1 MNYIMKIK
9 NYVIEILISTLVLIL
24 LFYSSDPVFYSDSR
38 RYLIGSL
45 DDRPLYFFII
55 TTIQSIFIILE
66 QGLDLIEIAP
76 NANNSLYHLKMVV
89 ILQTCFVGFG
99 TIFITK
105 TITKYFDI
113 NIIIK
118 TVIAL
123 FLFIPFI
130 EFYNHILTEPFSYGF
145 SLFFVG
151 SVIRLIYN
159 FNILNLVWSSIFII
173 ALILMRNQ
181 FIFLYPV
188 ILLLYLGILYIYR
201 SKKKLIL
208 LTISFLSI
216 ILIQNS
222 LMSLNKYIKQDSF
235 KSKTVSNNEGGVFN
249 FIYIDAIYIST
260 IQDIEIFKDNN
271 LKKTITKIFQESD
284 EQKALLK
291 HYNGRGHFGFS
302 FAIIMSQSNLLFKD
316 LAIQNNTTMA
326 KIKKDVSIK
335 LIKKNFKKYIKF
347 LFKKSYDSSWLFIF
361 LPFFMIL
368 AAFPIFLKQ
377 RSNFSLLIMF
387 LSTFS
392 LANHSIVYLFG
403 RVQPRYFIY
412 TDFILL
418 IFIFVF
424 FNIFL
429 QKK

>member
-1 MNYIMKIK
+1 MKIK
-9 NYVIEILISTLVLIL
+9 NYTIEILVSILVLVL
-24 LFYSSDPVFYSDSR
+24 LFYSSNPVIYSDSS
-38 RYLIGSL
+38 RYLDAEL
-45 DDRPLYFFII
+45 HDPPLYSFII
-55 TTIQSIFIILE
+55 LTMQSIFKTL
-66 QGLDLIEIAP
+66 
-76 NANNSLYHLKMVV
+76 NSVV
-89 ILQTCFVGFG
+89 VLQTFFVGIGIVF
-99 TIFITK
+99 FAK
-105 TITKYFDI
+105 TISKYLNLNVLTKI
-113 NIIIK
+113 V
-118 TVIAL
+118 TAL
-123 FLFIPFI
+123 FLFFPII
-130 EFYNHILTEPFSYGF
+130 KFYNSLLPEPLSYAF
-145 SLFFVG
+145 SLLLVSFV
-151 SVIRLIYN
+151 VRLIYD
-159 FNILNLVWSSIFII
+159 FNILNLVWIVIFVV
-173 ALILMRNQ
+173 ALLLMRNQ

-188 ILLLYLGILYIYR
+188 ILILYLGILFSYR

-235 KSKTVSNNEGGVFN
+235 KSKTVSDNEGGVFN
-249 FIYIDAIYIST
+249 FIYIDAIYVST

-302 FAIIMSQSNLLFKD
+302 LPIIKNQSNLLFKD

-335 LIKKNFKKYIKF
+335 LIKKNFKRYIKF

-392 LANHSIVYLFG
+392 LTNHSIVYLFG